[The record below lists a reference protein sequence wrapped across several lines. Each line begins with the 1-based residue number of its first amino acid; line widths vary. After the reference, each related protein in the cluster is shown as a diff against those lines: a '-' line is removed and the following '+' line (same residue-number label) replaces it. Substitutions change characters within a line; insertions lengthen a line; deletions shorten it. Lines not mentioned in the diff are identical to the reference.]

1 MFDQAAESG
10 DTALPTCAE
19 SLRNGI
25 DSRWGETPFLSEN
38 KPSRRAPLVPVMESA
53 DFRKFDCGT
62 KRRRLNGARYRRV
75 FAERQMSARAQ
86 VICEIEIQ
94 KAPQRRLVEH
104 YHVVQALTS
113 NGAYKALRVRI
124 LPRRLGRGEH
134 FAHAHPPDY
143 GRNDSP

>member
-1 MFDQAAESG
+1 
-10 DTALPTCAE
+10 
-19 SLRNGI
+19 
-25 DSRWGETPFLSEN
+25 
-38 KPSRRAPLVPVMESA
+38 
-53 DFRKFDCGT
+53 
-62 KRRRLNGARYRRV
+62 
-75 FAERQMSARAQ
+75 MSARAQ

-134 FAHAHPPDY
+134 FAHAHPPDSGPERLPHKSHRDPAGDNGAHY
-143 GRNDSP
+143 PKEAPRPSVVPPIPSWGGR